1 MDYGAAKDWKGAAA
15 VVVFQAA
22 VVEATPSG
30 QAEAAGHAKICPQ
43 RLSRDLRLASRLCT
57 SICGSTT

>member
-1 MDYGAAKDWKGAAA
+1 MDCGAAKDWKGAAA
-15 VVVFQAA
+15 TVVLQAA
-22 VVEATPSG
+22 VDEAAHSK
-30 QAEAAGHAKICPQ
+30 QAEAAGHARIFPR